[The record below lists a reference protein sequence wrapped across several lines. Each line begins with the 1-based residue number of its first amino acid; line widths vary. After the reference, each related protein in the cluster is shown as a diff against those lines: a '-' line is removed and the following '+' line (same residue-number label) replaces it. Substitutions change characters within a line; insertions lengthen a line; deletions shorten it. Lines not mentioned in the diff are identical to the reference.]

1 MLKGL
6 LVLLGLL
13 LLGAGGWMQLTKPD
27 YRRVHEFVPVGPPLV
42 SKTEPQPVPN
52 SLIAVCFITGL
63 ALLGVGIAT
72 K

>member
-1 MLKGL
+1 
-6 LVLLGLL
+6 
-13 LLGAGGWMQLTKPD
+13 
-27 YRRVHEFVPVGPPLV
+27 VHEFVPVGPPLV

-52 SLIAVCFITGL
+52 SLIAVCFMTGL